1 MPTYF
6 CVYCG
11 RMTTHLNI
19 QAAAA
24 AAQVTRTTMYNWI
37 RRALVHCVHRP
48 SGRSFVCEPSL
59 LVSEV
64 FKGQAPASRGP
75 FHTIQLHH
83 LRPQRHR

>member
-11 RMTTHLNI
+11 RMTRHLNI

-37 RRALVHCVHRP
+37 RRALVHCVRRP

-64 FKGQAPASRGP
+64 FKGQPPGSRGP
-75 FHTIQLHH
+75 FHTVQIHH
-83 LRPQRHR
+83 LRPQKHP